1 MKTVQMI
8 SANGGAQIGV
18 NDDRVEHFE
27 RKGWRVADKAPRS
40 RQPKAPK
47 ADASEEK

>member
-8 SANGGAQIGV
+8 SANGGAEIEV

-27 RKGWRVADKAPRS
+27 NKGWKVAKAPTA
-40 RQPKAPK
+40 RQPRASK
-47 ADASEEK
+47 ADASKEI